1 MELKTT
7 YGAWACVAGAGE
19 GLGAAFAFGLARRGF
34 NLILIDLDPEKLSEV
49 EAAVRRTHAVQLVS
63 LCVDL
68 VDRESIQP
76 IMAAI
81 ESSGCRF
88 LVYNAA
94 YGPVRPFLQNT
105 PDELDRYIQVNM
117 ATPMQLAHRFA
128 ALHSGR
134 KAGLLLISSL
144 AGWRGTRYV
153 VPYAASKAFTWNL
166 AEGLHYEREGVGLD
180 IGLCTL
186 GPVDTPN
193 YRSFFPRQ
201 PLLQPK
207 AMAPQ
212 AVAEYALRRFGRRL
226 FLFPGFSTA
235 FSHFLLNRVLPRS
248 WASGLHN
255 AVMKRLWRLNERE
268 NSK

>member
-49 EAAVRRTHAVQLVS
+49 EAAIRRTHAVQLVS

-144 AGWRGTRYV
+144 AGWY
-153 VPYAASKAFTWNL
+153 P
-166 AEGLHYEREGVGLD
+166 
-180 IGLCTL
+180 
-186 GPVDTPN
+186 
-193 YRSFFPRQ
+193 
-201 PLLQPK
+201 
-207 AMAPQ
+207 
-212 AVAEYALRRFGRRL
+212 LRRSL
-226 FLFPGFSTA
+226 C
-235 FSHFLLNRVLPRS
+235 
-248 WASGLHN
+248 GL
-255 AVMKRLWRLNERE
+255 
-268 NSK
+268 